1 MDQDFAEHLK
11 AVSSARYADRSVL
24 QSTGAICPPG
34 WAAGSD
40 QPVGA
45 QRCCVACYFS
55 AQGADVKNAFQI
67 QFLGATGTVTGSR
80 YLLQAGDHRVLV
92 DCGLFQGYKQL
103 RLKNWAEPPFTPR
116 TLDAVLLTH
125 AHIDH
130 TGYLPVLA
138 KRGFHRRVYCTRATR
153 ALSEVMLADAAHLQ
167 VEEANF
173 ANKHR
178 FSRHQPALPLYTVE
192 DAHEAVHLMRPV
204 EFEHRIEIAK
214 GLSARWRPNGHM
226 LGSAMIDVTHEG
238 TTIVFSGDVG
248 RPNDPLM
255 HPPVPIE
262 SADYLVLESTYG
274 DRLHPSG
281 EPMAELRAVID
292 RTVKRGGIVL
302 IPAFA
307 VGRVQGILYY
317 LYQLKKRGELA
328 NVPLFINSPM
338 AIDATEIY
346 REFAG
351 EHRLTEA
358 DYSAMCR
365 LAKFVRTP
373 EESKQLCQQK
383 TPMII
388 LSASGMATGGR
399 VLHHLK
405 EIAPDE
411 RNTILFAGFQSGG
424 TRGAAMVNGIDAV
437 KIHGEY
443 VPVRAE
449 VVNLDTMSA
458 HADYSEL
465 LEWLSHLKRAPRH
478 VFITHG
484 EPAAADSLRLKI
496 AERFGWSCSVPEYRD
511 AVSLT

>member
-1 MDQDFAEHLK
+1 MK
-11 AVSSARYADRSVL
+11 
-24 QSTGAICPPG
+24 
-34 WAAGSD
+34 
-40 QPVGA
+40 
-45 QRCCVACYFS
+45 
-55 AQGADVKNAFQI
+55 KAFQI
-67 QFLGATGTVTGSR
+67 QFLGATNTVTGSR
-80 YLLQAGDHRVLV
+80 YLLQAGEHRVLV

-103 RLKNWAEPPFTPR
+103 RLKNWAEPPFSPR
-116 TLDAVLLTH
+116 TLDSVLLTH

-130 TGYLPVLA
+130 TGYLPVLS
-138 KRGFHRRVYCTRATR
+138 KRGFRRHVYCTRATR
-153 ALSEVMLADAAHLQ
+153 ALSEVMLIDAAHLQ
-167 VEEANF
+167 EEEANF
-173 ANKHR
+173 ANKHS

-192 DAHEAVHLMRPV
+192 DARAAVALMRPV
-204 EFEHRIEIAK
+204 EFDHRVDVAK
-214 GLSARWRPNGHM
+214 GLAARWRPNGHM
-226 LGSAMIDVTHEG
+226 LGSAMIEVVHEG

-255 HPPVPIE
+255 RPPVAIE
-262 SADYLVLESTYG
+262 AADYLVLESTYG
-274 DRLHPSG
+274 NRLHPPSD
-281 EPMAELRAVID
+281 PMSELHAVVD
-292 RTVKRGGIVL
+292 RTVARGGIVL

-317 LYQLKKRGELA
+317 LYQLKKQGKLA
-328 NVPLFINSPM
+328 NVPVFINSPM

-373 EESKQLCQQK
+373 EESRLLCQQK

-424 TRGAAMVNGIDAV
+424 TRGASMVDGAGAI
-437 KIHGEY
+437 KIHGQY

-449 VVNLDTMSA
+449 VVNLDSMSA

-465 LEWLSHLKRAPRH
+465 LDWLSRIKCAPKH

-484 EPAAADSLRLKI
+484 EPAAADSLRLKVS
-496 AERFGWSCSVPEYRD
+496 ERFGWPCSVPEYRD
-511 AVSLT
+511 TAELA

>member
-1 MDQDFAEHLK
+1 MHAIRH
-11 AVSSARYADRSVL
+11 RSVAE
-24 QSTGAICPPG
+24 G
-34 WAAGSD
+34 
-40 QPVGA
+40 VE
-45 QRCCVACYFS
+45 
-55 AQGADVKNAFQI
+55 VKNALQI
-67 QFLGATGTVTGSR
+67 QFFGATNTVTGSR
-80 YLLQAGDHRVLV
+80 YMLQAGNHRILV

-103 RLKNWAEPPFTPR
+103 RLKNWAEPPFSPR
-116 TLDAVLLTH
+116 TVDSVLLTH

-138 KRGFHRRVYCTRATR
+138 KRGFHHRVYCTRATR
-153 ALSEVMLADAAHLQ
+153 ALSEVMLTDAAHLQ

-192 DAHEAVHLMRPV
+192 DAQAALRLMRPV
-204 EFEHRIEIAK
+204 EFGHRIEVAA
-214 GLSARWRPNGHM
+214 GFTARWRPNGHM
-226 LGSAMIDVTHEG
+226 LGSAMIDVVHEG
-238 TTIVFSGDVG
+238 TTVVFSGDVG

-255 HPPVPIE
+255 RPPEAIDSV
-262 SADYLVLESTYG
+262 DYLVLESTYG

-281 EPMAELRAVID
+281 DAMVELRAIID
-292 RTVKRGGIVL
+292 RTVGRGGILL

-328 NVPLFINSPM
+328 NVPVFINSPM
-338 AIDATEIY
+338 AIDATWIY
-346 REFAG
+346 REFAS

-358 DYSAMCR
+358 EYSAMCR
-365 LAKFVRTP
+365 MAKFVRTP

-383 TPMII
+383 TPMIV

-424 TRGAAMVNGIDAV
+424 TRGAALVSGSDAI

-458 HADYSEL
+458 HADYSEML
-465 LEWLSHLKRAPRH
+465 DWLSQVKRAPRH

-484 EPAAADSLRLKI
+484 EPAAADALRRKI
-496 AERFGWSCSVPEYRD
+496 SERFGWSCSVPEYRD
-511 AVSLT
+511 TAALPG

>member
-1 MDQDFAEHLK
+1 MNE
-11 AVSSARYADRSVL
+11 
-24 QSTGAICPPG
+24 T
-34 WAAGSD
+34 
-40 QPVGA
+40 
-45 QRCCVACYFS
+45 
-55 AQGADVKNAFQI
+55 FQI
-67 QFLGATGTVTGSR
+67 QFLGATNTVTGSR
-80 YLLQAGDHRVLV
+80 YLLQAGEHRVLV

-116 TLDAVLLTH
+116 TLDSVLLTH

-138 KRGFHRRVYCTRATR
+138 QRGFHRHVYCTPGTR
-153 ALSEVMLADAAHLQ
+153 ALSEVMLVDAAHLQ

-173 ANKHR
+173 ANRHH

-192 DAHEAVHLMRPV
+192 DAHAAVRLMRPV
-204 EFEHRIEIAK
+204 GFDHRIDVAK
-214 GLSARWRPNGHM
+214 GITACWRPNGHM
-226 LGSAMIDVTHEG
+226 LGSAMIEVVHSG
-238 TTIVFSGDVG
+238 ITITFSGDIG

-255 HPPVPIE
+255 RPPVAFE
-262 SADYLVLESTYG
+262 STDYLVLESTYG
-274 DRLHPSG
+274 NRLHPAAD
-281 EPMAELRAVID
+281 PMAELRSVID
-292 RTVKRGGIVL
+292 RTVVRGGTVL

-307 VGRVQGILYY
+307 VGRVQSILYY
-317 LYQLKKRGELA
+317 LYQLRKRGELA
-328 NVPLFINSPM
+328 DVPLFINSPM

-346 REFAG
+346 REFAR
-351 EHRLTEA
+351 EHRLSEA

-373 EESKQLCQQK
+373 EESKLLCQQK

-424 TRGAAMVNGIDAV
+424 TRGAAMVDGADAI

-449 VVNLDTMSA
+449 VVNLDSMSA

-465 LEWLSHLKRAPRH
+465 LDWLSHIKRAPKH

-484 EPAAADSLRLKI
+484 EPAAADAMRLKVT
-496 AERFGWSCSVPEYRD
+496 ERFGWSCSVPEYRD
-511 AVSLT
+511 TAELT

>member
-1 MDQDFAEHLK
+1 MK
-11 AVSSARYADRSVL
+11 
-24 QSTGAICPPG
+24 
-34 WAAGSD
+34 
-40 QPVGA
+40 
-45 QRCCVACYFS
+45 
-55 AQGADVKNAFQI
+55 KAFQI
-67 QFLGATGTVTGSR
+67 QFLGATNTVTGSK
-80 YLLQAGDHRVLV
+80 YLLQTADHRVLV

-103 RLKNWAEPPFTPR
+103 RLKNWAEPPFSPH

-130 TGYLPVLA
+130 TGYLPVLS
-138 KRGFHRRVYCTRATR
+138 KRGFHRRVHCTSATR

-167 VEEANF
+167 EEEANF

-178 FSRHQPALPLYTVE
+178 FSRHKPALPLYTVE
-192 DAHEAVHLMRPV
+192 DAHAAIRLMRPV
-204 EFEHRIEIAK
+204 DFGHQIEVAK
-214 GLSARWRPNGHM
+214 GVMACWRPNGHM
-226 LGSAMIDVTHEG
+226 LGSAMIEVAHEG
-238 TTIVFSGDVG
+238 TKVVFSGDVG

-255 HPPVPIE
+255 RPPEAIE
-262 SADYLVLESTYG
+262 STDYLVLESTYG
-274 DRLHPSG
+274 NRLHPVID
-281 EPMAELRAVID
+281 PMAELRTVID
-292 RTVKRGGIVL
+292 RTVARGGIVL

-317 LYQLKKRGELA
+317 LYLLKKRGELA
-328 NVPLFINSPM
+328 DVPLFINSPM

-351 EHRLTEA
+351 EHRLTET

-373 EESKQLCQQK
+373 EESKLLCQQK
-383 TPMII
+383 SPMII

-405 EIAPDE
+405 EVAPDE

-424 TRGAAMVNGIDAV
+424 TRGAAMVDGADAI

-443 VPVRAE
+443 IPVRAE
-449 VVNLDTMSA
+449 VVNLDSMSA

-465 LEWLSHLKRAPRH
+465 LDWLSRIKRAPKH

-484 EPAAADSLRLKI
+484 EPAAADSMRLKI
-496 AERFGWSCSVPEYRD
+496 VERFGWSCSVPEYRD
-511 AVSLT
+511 TADLV

>member
-1 MDQDFAEHLK
+1 MK
-11 AVSSARYADRSVL
+11 K
-24 QSTGAICPPG
+24 T
-34 WAAGSD
+34 
-40 QPVGA
+40 
-45 QRCCVACYFS
+45 
-55 AQGADVKNAFQI
+55 FQI
-67 QFLGATGTVTGSR
+67 QFLGATSTVTGSR
-80 YLLQAGDHRVLV
+80 YLLQAGEHRVLV

-103 RLKNWAEPPFTPR
+103 RLKNWAEPPFSPR
-116 TLDAVLLTH
+116 SLDSVLLTH

-130 TGYLPVLA
+130 TGYLPVLS
-138 KRGFHRRVYCTRATR
+138 KRGFRRHVYCTRATR
-153 ALSEVMLADAAHLQ
+153 ALSEVMLIDAAHLQ
-167 VEEANF
+167 EEEANF

-192 DAHEAVHLMRPV
+192 DAHAAVTLMRPV
-204 EFEHRIEIAK
+204 EFDHRIDVAK

-226 LGSAMIDVTHEG
+226 LGSALIEVVHEG

-255 HPPVPIE
+255 RPPVAIE
-262 SADYLVLESTYG
+262 AADYLVLESTYG
-274 DRLHPSG
+274 NRLHPPSD
-281 EPMAELRAVID
+281 PMSELRAVVD
-292 RTVKRGGIVL
+292 RTVARGGIVL

-317 LYQLKKRGELA
+317 LYQLKKQGKLA
-328 NVPLFINSPM
+328 NVPVFINSPM

-351 EHRLTEA
+351 EHRLTED

-373 EESKQLCQQK
+373 EESRLLCQQK

-424 TRGAAMVNGIDAV
+424 TRGASMVDGAEAI
-437 KIHGEY
+437 KIHGQY

-449 VVNLDTMSA
+449 VVNLDSMSA

-465 LEWLSHLKRAPRH
+465 LDWLSHIKRAPKH

-484 EPAAADSLRLKI
+484 EPAAADALRLKVS
-496 AERFGWSCSVPEYRD
+496 ERFGWPCSVPEYRD
-511 AVSLT
+511 TAELA